1 MAGLAVRETVRRAIV
16 LAGLALMI
24 GGGLA
29 TPTLATV
36 KTNKTIAA
44 RTAIQVG
51 NCEDLGGT
59 ADVETTKGSVTNGH
73 QVIKTKVTCTGGG
86 MDGTT
91 CTNVKGSTSCISR
104 VGPTGGGSE
113 VSGQVVGAEQA
124 VDASQVTETPAP
136 GKGNVNVNVGTVE
149 LKASTPTPLPT
160 FGNPIPTITVEAV
173 QMEPEPTATSIDTSG
188 GDIILVLKLQ
198 PVIFEQAP

>member
-1 MAGLAVRETVRRAIV
+1 LLLT
-16 LAGLALMI
+16 I

-29 TPTLATV
+29 SPAFAEI
-36 KTNKTIAA
+36 KTHKTIAA

-91 CTNVKGSTSCISR
+91 CTNVKGSTNCISR
-104 VGPTGGGSE
+104 VGPTGGGSA
-113 VSGQVVGAEQA
+113 VGGQVIGSEQVSDAEQA
-124 VDASQVTETPAP
+124 TATPGAGQVNISIT
-136 GKGNVNVNVGTVE
+136 GGGVVE
-149 LKASTPTPLPT
+149 QQLSTPTPLPT

-173 QMEPEPTATSIDTSG
+173 QPVPQPTATPDAGNTGI
-188 GDIILVLKLQ
+188 VVVYQAQ
-198 PVIFEQAP
+198 PEVVDQAP